1 MIDITDHSPNPAT
14 VAMLR
19 DLLGKAEAGELRTVL
34 VVCGYSE
41 GGWDNV
47 WSIDSRTSR
56 RKMLGESALMHHDLL
71 TKQALDDGDS
81 VLSKALR

>member
-1 MIDITDHSPNPAT
+1 MIDITDQSPNQGT
-14 VAMLR
+14 VEILR
-19 DLLGKAEAGELRTVL
+19 TLLEKAEAGELRTVL
-34 VVCGYSE
+34 LVCGYS
-41 GGWDNV
+41 GGIWDNC

-81 VLSKALR
+81 VLSELLR